1 MSTTTTKSLL
11 TRKLVT
17 RTDVVSPVAP
27 PPPPRESEDDISLY
41 MTCSNAAGD
50 VRTVRVLEHEPIVDL
65 SFGIHTHQGVVRSG
79 KKLTFGNPELKKNC
93 EVAHMS
99 TVAESL
105 GGDVMHMAVQL
116 KDLLYVR
123 VRTVEHETEVA
134 IRRNQSVRDLK
145 EVVQRE
151 EGIEAEDMQLLL
163 RGRELDDESAISE
176 TALSDG
182 TILHLLVR
190 NRARVRVQSATGK
203 KLELTISSSESI
215 ESLKEKLDKDHGID
229 VSSHRLMYKGRELQ
243 DGRTLA
249 SYGISRIGNL
259 SLEVLNPQKKDG
271 CDSTEGEVHLLSQ
284 SIEAAKRGL
293 LHGFYPELASSGSGG
308 AYMMYDDGGSPVAVF
323 KPEDEEPLAANNPR
337 PLTYIPTVPGEGL
350 RRGTKVGEGAKREVA
365 AFLLDKNHFSS
376 VPATTLVKFGDGK
389 VGSLQQFVLSESD
402 CENMGPSLFSVKE
415 VHKICLLDIRLANTD
430 RNGGNILVKESPNG
444 YDLIPI
450 DHGYCLPSSF
460 MDCSFEWAYW
470 PQAKVP
476 FDAATCTYINSI
488 DVEEDLT
495 LLKQNGVGLRPECER
510 VYRISVSLL
519 QKASKALLSP
529 HEISKVMCRDTPTSQ
544 SPLEKLV
551 SDAYVLAAAENGVRV
566 KKSASLPGI
575 LEGCSETEY
584 LNKVEELLDSYLLET
599 SSDDLQFA
607 CQD

>member
-1 MSTTTTKSLL
+1 
-11 TRKLVT
+11 VT

>member
-1 MSTTTTKSLL
+1 M
-11 TRKLVT
+11 T
-17 RTDVVSPVAP
+17 RTDVVSPVVP
-27 PPPPRESEDDISLY
+27 PPAPRESEDEISLY

-50 VRTVRVLEHEPIVDL
+50 IRTVRVMEHEPIVDL
-65 SFGIHTHQGVVRSG
+65 SFGIHTNQGVVRSG
-79 KKLTFGNPELKKNC
+79 KKLTFGNPELKKNN
-93 EVAHMS
+93 EVAHMT

-105 GGDVMHMAVQL
+105 GGDVMHMAVRL

-134 IRRNQSVRDLK
+134 IRRSQSVRDLK
-145 EVVQRE
+145 EVVQKQ
-151 EGIEAEDMQLLL
+151 EGIDPGDMQLLL
-163 RGRELDDESAISE
+163 RGRELDDESSISE
-176 TALSDG
+176 TPLADG

-215 ESLKEKLDKDHGID
+215 ESLKQKLGEDHGID
-229 VSSHRLMYKGRELQ
+229 VNSHRLMYKGKELQ
-243 DGRTLA
+243 DDRTLA

-259 SLEVLNPQKKDG
+259 SLEVLNPHKMDG
-271 CDSTEGEVHLLSQ
+271 NDAAAEDGYVLSQ

-293 LHGFYPELASSGSGG
+293 LHGFYPELAASGSGG

-365 AFLLDKNHFSS
+365 AFLLDKDHFSG

-402 CENMGPSLFSVKE
+402 CENMGPSLFSVKQ

-430 RNGGNILVKESPNG
+430 RNGGNILVKEAPGG

-476 FDAATCTYINSI
+476 FDAATCSYISSI
-488 DVEEDLT
+488 DVEEDLA
-495 LLKQNGVGLRPECER
+495 LLRQNGVGLRPECER
-510 VYRISVSLL
+510 VYRISVLL
-519 QKASKALLSP
+519 LRKGSMSMLSP
-529 HEISKVMCRDTPTSQ
+529 YEISKVMCRDTPTSQ

-551 SDAYVLAAAENGVRV
+551 SDAYVLAAAENGIRV
-566 KKSASLPGI
+566 KKSASLPGS
-575 LEGCSETEY
+575 LEGCTEAEY
-584 LNKVEELLDSYLLET
+584 MAKLEGLLESYLLET

>member
-1 MSTTTTKSLL
+1 M
-11 TRKLVT
+11 T

-27 PPPPRESEDDISLY
+27 PPPPRENEDDISLY

-65 SFGIHTHQGVVRSG
+65 SFGIHTNQGVVRSG
-79 KKLTFGNPELKKNC
+79 KKLTFGNPELKKNS
-93 EVAHMS
+93 EVAHMT

-145 EVVQRE
+145 EVVQKE
-151 EGIEAEDMQLLL
+151 EGIDAEDMQLLL

-259 SLEVLNPQKKDG
+259 SLEVLNPQKTDG
-271 CDSTEGEVHLLSQ
+271 CNPTTGEVHLLSQ

-365 AFLLDKNHFSS
+365 AFLLDKNHFSG

-430 RNGGNILVKESPNG
+430 RNGGNILVKEMPDG
-444 YDLIPI
+444 YELIPI

-488 DVEEDLT
+488 DVEEDLA
-495 LLKQNGVGLRPECER
+495 LLKRNGVGLRPECER

-529 HEISKVMCRDTPTSQ
+529 YEISKVMCRDSPTSQ

-584 LNKVEELLDSYLLET
+584 LNKIEELLDSYLLET